1 MRKLSVKRNIILKL
15 PIKRGYYQIRLSKNG
30 KKKGFQVHRLVAFAF
45 LQNPN
50 QYPQINHKDENK
62 LNNKLE
68 NLEWCSVLYN
78 NKYGTRLKRVSESN
92 KLRREVEK
100 YTLDGFFIEEYHSVI
115 EAARKNKCCPSSIS
129 ECCRGK
135 IQKSKNFIY
144 KFKDMKGDD
153 AVAN

>member
-1 MRKLSVKRNIILKL
+1 MA
-15 PIKRGYYQIRLSKNG
+15 

-100 YTLDGFFIEEYHSVI
+100 YTLDGFFIEEYMLV
-115 EAARKNKCCPSSIS
+115 
-129 ECCRGK
+129 
-135 IQKSKNFIY
+135 
-144 KFKDMKGDD
+144 
-153 AVAN
+153 